1 MINSNYHCS
10 SAMVKG
16 SMIVEAPSF
25 PFNYADMKVRLL
37 VINQV
42 DSGRTGPPY
51 DVDVYVKG
59 LNKEV
64 TLLAAMEAA
73 RDDGKFSLV

>member
-1 MINSNYHCS
+1 MIKTAVLITTLWFTLSF
-10 SAMVKG
+10 AEKDVT
-16 SMIVEAPSF
+16 IVAIYQL
-25 PFNYADMKVRLL
+25 N
-37 VINQV
+37 
-42 DSGRTGPPY
+42 SGRTGPPY

>member
-1 MINSNYHCS
+1 
-10 SAMVKG
+10 MVKG
-16 SMIVEAPSF
+16 SIFVEAPCF

-51 DVDVYVKG
+51 DNELNVTGLDKG
-59 LNKEV
+59 L
-64 TLLAAMEAA
+64 TLENAMEAA
-73 RDDGKFSLV
+73 FDTGKFS

>member
-16 SMIVEAPSF
+16 SIIVEAPCF
-25 PFNYADMKVRLL
+25 PFSYADMKVRLL

-51 DVDVYVKG
+51 DVDVNVKG
-59 LNKEV
+59 LDKGD
-64 TLLAAMEAA
+64 TLLAAMEAT
-73 RDDGKFSLV
+73 RDNGKFS